1 VGLDYSIALGRVA
14 WRGVLPAGII
24 GPVVFSVVYLLT
36 RRLVS
41 CLVLLA
47 RREVP
52 KEAELLVLRH
62 ENAVLRRQTARV
74 RYQPADRLWLA
85 ALSALIPRHRWREV
99 FAVTLETVPAWHRRL
114 IARKWDY
121 ASRRPPGR
129 PRTAAPSASS

>member
-1 VGLDYSIALGRVA
+1 VGLDYSIAPVGWHGVA
-14 WRGVLPAGII
+14 VLPAGII

-74 RYQPADRLWLA
+74 RYQPADRLWPA
-85 ALSALIPRHRWREV
+85 ALSALIPRHR
-99 FAVTLETVPAWHRRL
+99 
-114 IARKWDY
+114 
-121 ASRRPPGR
+121 
-129 PRTAAPSASS
+129 